1 MNNYKN
7 MYETF
12 DITEKDRDKFKKL
25 EQSEYSKD
33 FRVARVEISTHI
45 TNESGQTIKRKE
57 VLDAKLV

>member
-7 MYETF
+7 MYEAF
-12 DITEKDRDKFKKL
+12 GITEKDRDKFKQL

-33 FRVARVEISTHI
+33 LRVARVEIITHI
-45 TNESGQTIKRKE
+45 TNESGQTTKNKE